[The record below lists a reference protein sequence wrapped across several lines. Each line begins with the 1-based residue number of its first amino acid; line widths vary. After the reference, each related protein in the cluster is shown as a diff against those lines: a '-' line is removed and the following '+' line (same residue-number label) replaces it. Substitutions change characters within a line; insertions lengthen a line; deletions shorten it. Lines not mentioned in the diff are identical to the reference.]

1 MKGLFKFLFGVLI
14 FLVITVGIPVGVSYY
29 YLVDNTDESPTDL
42 YTSSVTFESELTDL
56 MERGFDLDG
65 KEYIDLTFTE
75 DQINQLIFAL
85 IKRNNPDFDPNST
98 DVNVKYIK
106 REVIDLPV
114 LGETELLIKN
124 IYATIVDDELGIFV
138 TMEAGGIKTRA
149 KLITS
154 YSEDDDFYYIRIENL
169 GLGKANMLSGLSN
182 TILNFALEQMNYNEA
197 DIDAYFAEQGLPF
210 SIDLDTFSIKV
221 DKEALSQLL
230 NQLINPDDMDP
241 SSEKD
246 SLSELLS
253 VLTAKEN
260 DMVDFGVFDEKFGL
274 RFDLN
279 KFQVDSSITTLDPAV
294 TQFDENTFI
303 QNKIQNYII
312 SNLVPTADSKM
323 TFTNL
328 EFNQIVYDQSSGYQ
342 AFLMSIPV
350 PNSTS
355 TIDFQ
360 VLGILLDFNPTN
372 VVIRVNIN
380 LNGLVT
386 SIKLTGQITQN
397 DHATVIVIIDEVIT
411 LGEDIAETTA
421 DYLSANA
428 SLILDLIGDNLGSMG
443 MIQYNSATRSL
454 VFDSASFTQ
463 LMAVDGTNVSPLT
476 VHKLKI
482 VDNALEA
489 YAYIDPLSPI
499 YLQLTTVTN
508 TINTVLA
515 NNDFTVDDFDTTDT
529 EQAQVVN
536 ELLTTLDDV
545 ATNIGGG
552 TLEEEDTD
560 ALIETFNQLS
570 PENQAAFLAEI
581 ETEASD
587 PDLLALYDSLFGG

>member
-581 ETEASD
+581 ETEAND
-587 PDLLALYDSLFGG
+587 PDLLALYDSLFGR